1 MNVKQL
7 LDKAMADIKI
17 YLAEPNNVR
26 RGLAHGVTGNTG
38 LMSSGDS
45 LISWG
50 EGSFLAFVGNPSRD
64 GV

>member
-1 MNVKQL
+1 
-7 LDKAMADIKI
+7 MADIKI

-26 RGLAHGVTGNTG
+26 RGLARGVTGNTG

>member
-1 MNVKQL
+1 
-7 LDKAMADIKI
+7 MADIKI

-26 RGLAHGVTGNTG
+26 RGLARGVTGNTG
-38 LMSSGDS
+38 LMSNGDS